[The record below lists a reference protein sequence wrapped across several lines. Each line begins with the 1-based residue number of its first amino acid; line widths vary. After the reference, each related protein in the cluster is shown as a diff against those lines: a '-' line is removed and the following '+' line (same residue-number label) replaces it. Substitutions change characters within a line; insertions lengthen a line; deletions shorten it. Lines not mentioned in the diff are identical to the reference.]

1 MTGAVKEGLFYVR
14 RHTCADGSFE
24 WYASSM
30 AIPGG
35 PRANSFGRERRPQ
48 RSGRGCR

>member
-1 MTGAVKEGLFYVR
+1 MTGARCKEGLFYVR

-24 WYASSM
+24 WY
-30 AIPGG
+30 ILNGHTGG

-48 RSGRGCR
+48 RSARGCR